1 MGRILRLSE
10 RFQFSRQLL
19 VRPRTLPAAALAAS
33 LGRLIGAPLPG
44 PLDFKAMM
52 PQGEVWVRQIPGLS
66 LWLYFTFDEGGITVL
81 DLRSIEPIRID

>member
-1 MGRILRLSE
+1 VGRILRLSE

-33 LGRLIGAPLPG
+33 LGRLISAPLPG
-44 PLDFKAMM
+44 ALDFRAMM
-52 PQGEVWVRQIPGLS
+52 PQGEVWVRQVPGLS
-66 LWLYFTFDEGGITVL
+66 LWLYFTFTADEITVL